1 MTRIAAVVLCSLI
14 ALAPL
19 PGHAQ
24 TAAASKAF
32 TFCTVTDMS
41 GGGMGTAKI
50 WASPVFEFDYRAD
63 DGGGMS
69 RTAELATEFH
79 TFIGGMGGSGDKSC
93 FPATQ
98 SRAEL
103 EALRAQQRKDWTK
116 RIMLWASKWQEVAW
130 TPKPWNPDAVVAKA
144 AVSNKYFY
152 CYVTDVEPDV
162 RKTVASL
169 VFEKPVR
176 GDDPMAIYNQTD
188 AYTEEFKRTA
198 LPGHGVSDQGTMCV
212 FKDTLA
218 EAEKSRK
225 EYRRLF
231 SGFNLRFVDLSWSP
245 SGVGS
250 PQPATPIVAAT
261 AVATDKPPAAQGR
274 LGVAIDTVTDTLA
287 QALGLQPA
295 RGAMVVQVIPG
306 SAAEKSGLK
315 PLDVVL
321 EVAGQSVE
329 KASDLPA
336 IVARLRPSFKAP
348 LQVWRERKM
357 LELSVEIGSAAD
369 TPIPSAVA
377 VVAVPPV
384 STNVAT
390 PMASAEPMYCFAEV
404 NTRRDAWYS
413 PIWTETRP
421 GDMNTLVAAAR
432 DQFLAQVRSIAPDL
446 PADAVT
452 DSSCLPINSR
462 THGYGCSTTAGK
474 NLHARVSCI
483 ADGHL
488 MGLAWTGERR
498 AWPKL
503 HDVEWKPLP

>member
-1 MTRIAAVVLCSLI
+1 MTRIATVVLCSL
-14 ALAPL
+14 AWLMPA
-19 PGHAQ
+19 HAFAQ
-24 TAAASKAF
+24 AAQARTAF
-32 TFCTVTDMS
+32 TFCTVADMS

-50 WASPVFEFDYRAD
+50 WASPTLEFSYRAD
-63 DGGGMS
+63 DAGGMS
-69 RTAELATEFH
+69 RTTELATEFH
-79 TFIGGMGGSGDKSC
+79 TFVGGMGGSGDKSC
-93 FPATQ
+93 FPATE

-103 EALRAQQRKDWTK
+103 EAIRSQQRKDWTK

-130 TPKPWNPDAVVAKA
+130 TPKPWNPNAVVAKA
-144 AVSNKYFY
+144 TFSNKYFY

-176 GDDPMAIYNQTD
+176 GDDPMAVYNQTD
-188 AYTEEFKRTA
+188 AYTDEFKRTA

-231 SGFNLRFVDLSWSP
+231 SGFNLRFVDLAWIP
-245 SGVGS
+245 SGTGS

-261 AVATDKPPAAQGR
+261 AVAADTTPAAQGR

-287 QALGLQPA
+287 LALGLQPA

-329 KASDLPA
+329 KAADLPV
-336 IVARLRPSFKAP
+336 IVARLRPGFKAP

-357 LELSVEIGSAAD
+357 LELSVEIGSA
-369 TPIPSAVA
+369 
-377 VVAVPPV
+377 
-384 STNVAT
+384 VAT
-390 PMASAEPMYCFAEV
+390 SVPLAAPAAQSASTAAAKPAASVEPMHCFAAV
-404 NTRRDAWYS
+404 NTRRQAWYS
-413 PIWTETRP
+413 PIWAETRP
-421 GDMNTLVAAAR
+421 DDMNTLIAAAR
-432 DQFLAQVRSIAPDL
+432 DQFLAHVRSIAPDL

-462 THGYGCSTTAGK
+462 SHGYGCSTTAGK
-474 NLHARVSCI
+474 NLYARVSCI
-483 ADGHL
+483 ADGNL
-488 MGLAWTGERR
+488 LGMAWVGERK

-503 HDVEWKPLP
+503 QDVEWKPSP

>member
-1 MTRIAAVVLCSLI
+1 MTRIAAVVLCSLM

-19 PGHAQ
+19 PGRAQ
-24 TAAASKAF
+24 TAAAPKAF
-32 TFCTVTDMS
+32 TFCTITDMS

-50 WASPVFEFDYRAD
+50 WASPVFEFSYRAD
-63 DGGGMS
+63 DGGMS

-93 FPATQ
+93 FPATE

-103 EALRAQQRKDWTK
+103 EALRAQQHKDWTK
-116 RIMLWASKWQEVAW
+116 RTLIWASKWQEVAW
-130 TPKPWNPDAVVAKA
+130 TPKPWNPQTAMAKA

-176 GDDPMAIYNQTD
+176 SDDPMAVYNQTD

-198 LPGHGVSDQGTMCV
+198 LPGHGVSDEGTMCV

-231 SGFNLRFVDLSWSP
+231 SGFNLRFVDLPWIP
-245 SGVGS
+245 SGTAS
-250 PQPATPIVAAT
+250 PQPATPIVVAT
-261 AVATDKPPAAQGR
+261 AVATDTPPAAQGR

-287 QALGLQPA
+287 QALGLQSA

-306 SAAEKSGLK
+306 SAAEKAGLK

-329 KASDLPA
+329 KASDLPV
-336 IVARLRPSFKAP
+336 IVARLRPGFKAP

-357 LELSVEIGSAAD
+357 LELSVEIGSVAD
-369 TPIPSAVA
+369 TPIPSEVA
-377 VVAVPPV
+377 SDAAQPAAN
-384 STNVAT
+384 NVAT
-390 PMASAEPMYCFAEV
+390 PMASAEAMYCFAAV
-404 NTRRDAWYS
+404 NTKRKAWYS
-413 PIWTETRP
+413 PIWTESRP
-421 GDMNTLVAAAR
+421 GDMNTLIAAAR

-446 PADAVT
+446 PADPVT
-452 DSSCLPINSR
+452 DSSCAGTNSR
-462 THGYGCSTTAGK
+462 SNGYGCSTTAGK
-474 NLHARVSCI
+474 NLYARANCI
-483 ADGHL
+483 ADGNL
-488 MGLAWTGERR
+488 MGLAWAGERK

-503 HDVEWKPLP
+503 QDVQWKPAP

>member
-1 MTRIAAVVLCSLI
+1 MDAQAVEPGAA
-14 ALAPL
+14 
-19 PGHAQ
+19 
-24 TAAASKAF
+24 
-32 TFCTVTDMS
+32 
-41 GGGMGTAKI
+41 
-50 WASPVFEFDYRAD
+50 
-63 DGGGMS
+63 
-69 RTAELATEFH
+69 
-79 TFIGGMGGSGDKSC
+79 
-93 FPATQ
+93 
-98 SRAEL
+98 
-103 EALRAQQRKDWTK
+103 
-116 RIMLWASKWQEVAW
+116 
-130 TPKPWNPDAVVAKA
+130 VAKA

-176 GDDPMAIYNQTD
+176 GDDPMAVYNQTD

-198 LPGHGVSDQGTMCV
+198 LPGHGVSDEGTMCV

-231 SGFNLRFVDLSWSP
+231 SGFNLRFVDLPWIP
-245 SGVGS
+245 SGTAS
-250 PQPATPIVAAT
+250 PQPATPIVVAT
-261 AVATDKPPAAQGR
+261 AVATDTPPAAQGR

-287 QALGLQPA
+287 QALGLQSA

-306 SAAEKSGLK
+306 SAAEKAGLK

-329 KASDLPA
+329 KASDLPV
-336 IVARLRPSFKAP
+336 IVARLRPGFKAP

-369 TPIPSAVA
+369 TPIPLTVA
-377 VVAVPPV
+377 SVPAQPA
-384 STNVAT
+384 AT
-390 PMASAEPMYCFAEV
+390 TDAMPMASAEPMYCFAAV
-404 NTRRDAWYS
+404 NTRRHAWYS

-446 PADAVT
+446 PTDAVT
-452 DSSCLPINSR
+452 DSSCSGTNSR
-462 THGYGCSTTAGK
+462 SNGYGCSTTAGK
-474 NLHARVSCI
+474 NLYARANCI
-483 ADGHL
+483 ADGNL
-488 MGLAWTGERR
+488 MGLAWAGERK

-503 HDVEWKPLP
+503 QDVQWKPSP

>member
-1 MTRIAAVVLCSLI
+1 MTRIAAVVLCSLM

-19 PGHAQ
+19 PGRAQ
-24 TAAASKAF
+24 AVGTPKAF

-41 GGGMGTAKI
+41 GGDMGTAKI
-50 WASPVFEFDYRAD
+50 WASPVFEFSYRAD
-63 DGGGMS
+63 DAGGMS

-79 TFIGGMGGSGDKSC
+79 TYIGGMGGSGDKSC

-103 EALRAQQRKDWTK
+103 EALSAQQRKDWTK

-130 TPKPWNPDAVVAKA
+130 TPKPWSPDAVMAKA

-176 GDDPMAIYNQTD
+176 GDDSMAVYNQTD
-188 AYTEEFKRTA
+188 AYTDEFKRTA
-198 LPGHGVSDQGTMCV
+198 LPGHGVSDQGTVCV

-231 SGFNLRFVDLSWSP
+231 SGFNLRFVDLPWSP
-245 SGVGS
+245 SGTAL

-261 AVATDKPPAAQGR
+261 AATAETPPAARGR
-274 LGVAIDTVTDTLA
+274 LGIQIDAVTDTLA
-287 QALGLQPA
+287 QALGLQFA

-321 EVAGQSVE
+321 EVAGQPVQ
-329 KASDLPA
+329 KATDLTSIIA
-336 IVARLRPSFKAP
+336 ALRPGFKAP
-348 LQVWRERKM
+348 LQVWRERKL
-357 LELSVEIGSAAD
+357 LELAVEIGSAAD
-369 TPIPSAVA
+369 TPIPLAVA
-377 VVAVPPV
+377 AVAGQPATTTDAMPV
-384 STNVAT
+384 
-390 PMASAEPMYCFAEV
+390 ASAEPMYCFAAV
-404 NTRRDAWYS
+404 NTRRQAWYS

-421 GDMNTLVAAAR
+421 GDMNTLIAAAR

-446 PADAVT
+446 PTDAVT
-452 DSSCLPINSR
+452 DSSCAGTNSR
-462 THGYGCSTTAGK
+462 SNGYGCSTTAGK
-474 NLHARVSCI
+474 NLYARANCI
-483 ADGHL
+483 ADGNL
-488 MGLAWTGERR
+488 MGLAWAGERR

-503 HDVEWKPLP
+503 QDV